1 MQGNHLHTGSEI
13 PDYDLHMPKLLTYPV
28 AVSIGSILLAGLFA
42 VLLQGHPIAAG
53 ILVAICVLSGGL
65 YVGIHKLLKRYT
77 DLERRLTAR
86 DRFLDQ
92 IPLQGHENV
101 LDVGCGNGILVMG
114 AAKRLTIGK
123 AVGIDIWTENSGE
136 SRPEA
141 FLQNAK
147 LEGVADRVSLQNEDV
162 RQLPYDD
169 ASFDVVINGLTMH
182 HISHGK
188 DTTKAMG
195 EMTRV
200 LKPGGWLGIYDN
212 PLTVTACAKLMP
224 KHGLAVEKKDG
235 DMVFG
240 TKFQPASLE

>member
-1 MQGNHLHTGSEI
+1 MQYNPSHTDLKI
-13 PDYDLHMPKLLTYPV
+13 PDYDLHMPRALTYPL
-28 AVSIGSILLAGLFA
+28 AVGIASVLLACLLYFLLQKHPIIAGVLVGTSIL
-42 VLLQGHPIAAG
+42 V
-53 ILVAICVLSGGL
+53 GGV
-65 YVGIHKLLKRYT
+65 YVGIFALFSRIT
-77 DLERRLTAR
+77 NLERRLKAR
-86 DRFLDQ
+86 DRLLDG
-92 IPLQGHENV
+92 IPWQGHEAV

-114 AAKRLTIGK
+114 AAKRLTTGK
-123 AVGIDIWTENSGE
+123 AIGIDIWTENSGE

-141 FLQNAK
+141 FLKNAK

-169 ASFDVVINGLTMH
+169 ASFDVIINGLTMH

-188 DTTKAMG
+188 DTAKAMG

-212 PLTVTACAKLMP
+212 PLTVTACAKGMP

-240 TKFQPASLE
+240 TKS